1 MSDTYYLG
9 NMTVG
14 MKSEFGLT
22 LKKNIAG
29 TLISRHV
36 GGVAMEQDNT
46 IYIDRSLVCAGFNS
60 NITGNIRYGKTD
72 TLLSCMYKGMG
83 GYS

>member
-14 MKSEFGLT
+14 MKSEFGLV

-29 TLISRHV
+29 TLISSHV
-36 GGVAMEQDNT
+36 GGGSSEGTKEDEIV
-46 IYIDRSLVCAGFNS
+46 
-60 NITGNIRYGKTD
+60 
-72 TLLSCMYKGMG
+72 
-83 GYS
+83 